1 MTYVAVYLCPRWE
14 LPGST
19 LHQLP
24 AGAEGQPVQP
34 LVLQQGL
41 LPLMPRR
48 TTFDL
53 LVQGCRAPAFLHSQ
67 QQAGLSEGLRMFTYT
82 CSLFRLWREVKFSE
96 ENIFFFLPWWTI
108 QSEILLMTK
117 SAIITSVADSKHI

>member
-1 MTYVAVYLCPRWE
+1 MKSNKIDNSQIVQNVTKRCYTWVWILSMTYVAVYLCPRRE
-14 LPGST
+14 LPGSA

-53 LVQGCRAPAFLHSQ
+53 LVQGCGAPAFLH
-67 QQAGLSEGLRMFTYT
+67 
-82 CSLFRLWREVKFSE
+82 
-96 ENIFFFLPWWTI
+96 
-108 QSEILLMTK
+108 
-117 SAIITSVADSKHI
+117 